1 MKQKLFLQVA
11 FYSAVCLL
19 GNASN
24 RVEAQG
30 VDLDPGGPQMTLGI
44 AQRIESGENLTL
56 DVPEEG
62 HGTIASTILA
72 FGLSSETPIQSLSLD
87 AVTALRWSD
96 LPDRGSEF
104 DIGDSIFDFDY
115 IRDGA
120 NAGLDLGV
128 DFSSYDIGFARSLDI
143 LVDDDG
149 VLTIP
154 SDFADLTGDGTRKEY
169 NLAFQMDFG
178 RRDLIGYYF
187 RVDARELK
195 YTDQTSPD
203 LFDNSTVSAGAGVS
217 FALSPIT
224 TATIDV
230 SAERFEEDDPDQR
243 DRLTKDIT
251 LGLSHEITSRTR
263 ASFAFGYTDIDDRR
277 DIAGDALTTGPIGS
291 FGIEHDMPN
300 GTATFDLESELAT
313 GGRLNSLR
321 VGRSREVLGGSFS
334 ASLGFAHTDGG
345 KTEPIGSL
353 SYAQEFGENEL
364 RVFFNRDVVITD
376 DDVFRDEYIL
386 RLIYIL
392 GLGPSS
398 RLGLSATQVF
408 TDDTAVDPRVERTD
422 INAVYSYE
430 LESEWILNAGLN
442 YRVRDED
449 GEGRATSPL
458 AFFSI
463 SKEFAWR
470 P

>member
-1 MKQKLFLQVA
+1 MKQKLLRQTA
-11 FYSAVCLL
+11 FCGAVCLVV
-19 GNASN
+19 NVNDRAH
-24 RVEAQG
+24 AQG
-30 VDLDPGGPQMTLGI
+30 VDLDPGGLQMTLGL

-62 HGTIASTILA
+62 HGTIASTILS

-115 IRDGA
+115 IREGA
-120 NAGLDLGV
+120 NAGLDFGA
-128 DFSSYDIGFARSLDI
+128 DFSSYDIGFSRSLRTFI
-143 LVDDDG
+143 DDDG
-149 VLTIP
+149 VLRIP
-154 SDFADLTGDGTRKEY
+154 DDFPDLTGDGTRREY

-178 RRDLIGYYF
+178 RQDLVGYYF
-187 RVDARELK
+187 RVDTRDLR
-195 YTDQTSPD
+195 YVDQTSPT
-203 LFDNSTVSAGAGVS
+203 LFDNSTISAGAGVS
-217 FALSPIT
+217 FILSPVT
-224 TATIDV
+224 TATLDV

-243 DRLTKDIT
+243 HRTTKDIT
-251 LGLSHEITSRTR
+251 LGLSHEFTSRTR
-263 ASFAFGYTDIDDRR
+263 ANFAFGYTDIDDRR
-277 DIAGDALTTGPIGS
+277 DIEGDTLATGPIGS

-300 GTATFDLESELAT
+300 GTATFDLETELAT
-313 GGRLNSLR
+313 AGRLNSLR

-334 ASLGFAHTDGG
+334 ASLGVAHTNDG

-353 SYAQEFGENEL
+353 SYAQVFGENEL
-364 RVFFNRDVVITD
+364 RVFFDRDVVITD

-386 RLIYIL
+386 DIIYIL

-398 RLGLSATQVF
+398 RLGLSATQVL

-422 INAVYSYE
+422 LNAVYSYE

-442 YRVRDED
+442 YRIRDED
-449 GEGRATSPL
+449 GLGRATSPL

-463 SKEFAWR
+463 GREFAWR